1 MNDEFVTHH
10 NCKMLKSCFFA
21 VAIISS
27 AKIMDFGDGVAAYSI
42 KMSHAVGD
50 GTTFFQLVSQISS
63 YMNGRTPTNIDWDNP
78 IKAAHEIYPENFSE
92 RDYTRSYGLPFGW
105 GLFKVSLNS

>member
-1 MNDEFVTHH
+1 MSSNS
-10 NCKMLKSCFFA
+10 NFFA
-21 VAIISS
+21 VAISSS

-78 IKAAHEIYPENFSE
+78 IKSTHEIYPENFSE

-105 GLFKVSLNS
+105 GLFKVSLSEINVGFTLLT